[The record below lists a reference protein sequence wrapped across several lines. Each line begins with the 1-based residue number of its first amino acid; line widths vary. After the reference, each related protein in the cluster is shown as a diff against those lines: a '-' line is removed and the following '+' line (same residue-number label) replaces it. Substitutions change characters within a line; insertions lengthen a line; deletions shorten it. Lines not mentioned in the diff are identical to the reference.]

1 MRETYPA
8 LPNRSNHQVNTP
20 PANVRL
26 NTIPDTGHRSPVEN
40 RPQRTPYTK
49 GGTVNNRKTNVIHGT
64 NPTREADE
72 ARGDGV
78 ADPDA
83 EPGLPPRQAGDDHG
97 AGDHPGVD
105 VEGVGDPE
113 ADEVP
118 GAPLPA
124 LWLDGLEIVVGEH
137 ELGSGQAR
145 LVLDGELVAP
155 SPEAGSRA
163 LVHGC
168 SGIRAAA
175 SIAE

>member
-8 LPNRSNHQVNTP
+8 LPNRPNHQVNTP
-20 PANVRL
+20 PADIRL
-26 NTIPDTGHRSPVEN
+26 YTIPDTGHCCPVEN
-40 RPQRTPYTK
+40 RPQRTPDTK
-49 GGTVNNRKTNVIHGT
+49 GGTVNNRETNVIHRT
-64 NPTREADE
+64 DPTSEADE
-72 ARGDGV
+72 ARSDCV

-105 VEGVGDPE
+105 VERVGDPE
-113 ADEVP
+113 AHEVP

-124 LWLDGLEIVVGEH
+124 LWLDGLEVVVCEH
-137 ELGSGQAR
+137 ELGGGQAR
-145 LVLDGELVAP
+145 LVFDGELVAP
-155 SPEAGSRA
+155 SSEAGSRA

-168 SGIRAAA
+168 SGGGAA